1 MNRPESEMDASH
13 ATQAADDFSLVAGGP
28 LYRLLLGTRLARSPM
43 ELSHLRL
50 LLIPALAWVPLLVL
64 SVVDRHALGGVALPF
79 LRDFEAHARFL
90 LALPI
95 LLEAELLVHH
105 RMRHII
111 EQFRERGIVPEA
123 SRARFEAALAS
134 AMRWRDSLTVE
145 VVLLIL
151 VVVIG
156 PLAWEFGLAQHT
168 DTWYA
173 TMNGSHLR
181 PTKAGWWFFC
191 VSAPIFQFLL
201 LRWYFRLAIWWR
213 LAWQLGRLP
222 LQLSGL
228 NPDRAGGIG
237 FLGHSL
243 IAFAPVLF
251 AQSAVVSGIMF
262 SRVLTGAD
270 RAVDFRGEI
279 ALLVVFLVAQIVVP
293 LLFFA
298 PTLIAARD
306 ATMRKM
312 GRYASTY
319 VRNLDGKWLQ
329 HDAKAGDPP
338 LDGDIRMLTNLATS
352 DDVVRRMR
360 LAPFDLRMLARLT
373 VVISIP
379 FAPLVLTV
387 IPFGD
392 LVQRVAGMLL

>member
-1 MNRPESEMDASH
+1 M
-13 ATQAADDFSLVAGGP
+13 
-28 LYRLLLGTRLARSPM
+28 
-43 ELSHLRL
+43 
-50 LLIPALAWVPLLVL
+50 
-64 SVVDRHALGGVALPF
+64 
-79 LRDFEAHARFL
+79 
-90 LALPI
+90 
-95 LLEAELLVHH
+95 
-105 RMRHII
+105 
-111 EQFRERGIVPEA
+111 
-123 SRARFEAALAS
+123 
-134 AMRWRDSLTVE
+134 
-145 VVLLIL
+145 
-151 VVVIG
+151 
-156 PLAWEFGLAQHT
+156 
-168 DTWYA
+168 
-173 TMNGSHLR
+173 
-181 PTKAGWWFFC
+181 
-191 VSAPIFQFLL
+191 
-201 LRWYFRLAIWWR
+201 
-213 LAWQLGRLP
+213 
-222 LQLSGL
+222 
-228 NPDRAGGIG
+228 
-237 FLGHSL
+237 
-243 IAFAPVLF
+243 LF